1 MAAAPA
7 RAFSADKRGALPWG
21 DRTMPP
27 APNAWGSSS
36 LLSLKKGEGSGSFVN
51 INDRPSTPG
60 SSSTSTDE
68 SDLLDSPVACGRTS
82 HDSVTAIS
90 RPQSTELRSGS
101 WKFPH
106 SQISFLDVP
115 KAPLRTIAKKRPTS
129 HGKGFT
135 ICAEDFP
142 VLDSKNSQSN
152 DQQGYSFQGRPSFSS
167 VVIAA
172 RDEQR
177 KVPLTGGDPVSTA
190 NFSKEPE
197 QAPLHATQTPDICM
211 PPPCID
217 YWHPPPDHPPDRNGI
232 CLGGVVS
239 YGPCKPA
246 DKTGSFP
253 VESFTH
259 DDQSLLNL
267 GGEERH
273 GPHRVYHPENN
284 DSYYAHV
291 PVDTYVKSL
300 PHLVLE
306 MVKDNHSD
314 ALEKQP
320 VIKKDVVMLEKIKC
334 LPHLIHRK
342 VNGSHSDALEKQPVI
357 KKDVALLE
365 KIKCLNIKARNLR
378 IHRMPEI
385 SSCIESMVERPES
398 LDLKADHV
406 ANDVPFS
413 AATSYITS
421 AFDMANSISERSNH
435 VLIGTSNM
443 FTVLVTTDLSEGHVT
458 EFSEATKMGK
468 SADNHVYEVAD
479 TSTNLRGSSATD
491 TASNIWGDG
500 WKEHSTV
507 YSLLVT
513 TTSNHEDQQ
522 FAGNCSQ
529 PVHARTANDLLNSP
543 DYEIQDSRREL
554 SAQNARQLQQEEREK
569 SQQKEKS
576 IAKLEDCN
584 RYSFVQS
591 QNSDDAP
598 GKPADSDIYGG
609 WNAMINKL
617 GCAED
622 IPFNILRNGWEGHP
636 AVDSSSVMTSS
647 HQDQSFPWSTSQQ
660 GQVLTD
666 DILNSPRYE
675 IELSRR
681 ELSAQHPKQLQEEER
696 GKLQQKA
703 KANAKLEELNRCSF
717 AQNEMSNDVPLETNK
732 NLCKQNAG
740 SSGTSSHDT
749 STSDTCCIV
758 YTENLNVP
766 PRPNSVRNTAA
777 PICSTQNVM
786 RAAKKTDVSMLEQIA
801 HKTEAYS
808 HDSSALEHLHREG
821 QVHKQDSISRGS
833 TPASDTADANKSPLI
848 PNTISPVK
856 NTEIKIME
864 QIDPK
869 GVSLSNE
876 SRTPMHLQMEERR
889 RQVHSHRR
897 ILRSCTPASRPA
909 GVNKGS
915 FIHNVIPSARN
926 NENSM
931 MEHIAWRSASQ
942 SHENSSPKRL
952 QMENR
957 RRQVHPL
964 ERVLRERSNIAEST
978 EDITTVPGTHVNA
991 RNAEAK
997 PHVDLSTQSENRS
1010 VSPCMFGT
1018 ENIETSGLRKAPV
1031 SGVVIN
1037 SSIITVQAALT
1048 RGFTVGSI
1056 MLGDA
1061 SVPSVNQEKTVAKE
1075 VDYDATNSCASP
1087 KQTKQSGKNQHDEQ
1101 HAKDPHGGDSI
1112 MCTEVKEPSK
1122 KERPEAGRVNCMAL
1136 PVPNQPSGNQSTVLQ
1151 DAVPAKTSEME
1162 WHSYQPEYK
1171 ELHLQNPRQMLQA
1184 EKHTTSSDN
1193 SLTSILETKSY
1204 DQESLHTSTATKSEI
1219 KTEPENQGDQKK
1231 KISKHLVRSIAA
1243 SDEGSTNGSAT
1254 LASDLTEQ
1262 EANSLVLKIMQ
1273 ELSDQLEQIEKQLDS
1288 THVVAVSRSEP
1299 TQTVSLPGYTWREYR
1314 VSHSQ
1319 RQYHVDGHRVGYA
1332 ANVCGFTQGVSAVS
1346 TAHVLPGSISVP
1358 EDNALSGSST
1368 PVWMWD
1374 PAQDIL
1380 TSDMGSGG
1388 ELTESIYGVSQMNQH
1403 CMQVIGGMPYEAA
1416 PANPEIQYH
1425 HADLANRQVNQ
1436 AWFPHSQQ
1444 DMIYH
1449 SSSGTGVYWPQ
1460 MDVGAAMQ
1468 CHGVTGSV
1476 VGAGHPGYQLMPPQ
1490 MDVGAAMQSHCVTRP
1505 VVGAGHPGYQLMPVA
1520 SPGAG
1525 YTGSTMAAAW
1535 TWGAAYDEHVYYA

>member
-1 MAAAPA
+1 
-7 RAFSADKRGALPWG
+7 
-21 DRTMPP
+21 
-27 APNAWGSSS
+27 
-36 LLSLKKGEGSGSFVN
+36 
-51 INDRPSTPG
+51 
-60 SSSTSTDE
+60 
-68 SDLLDSPVACGRTS
+68 
-82 HDSVTAIS
+82 
-90 RPQSTELRSGS
+90 
-101 WKFPH
+101 
-106 SQISFLDVP
+106 
-115 KAPLRTIAKKRPTS
+115 
-129 HGKGFT
+129 
-135 ICAEDFP
+135 
-142 VLDSKNSQSN
+142 
-152 DQQGYSFQGRPSFSS
+152 
-167 VVIAA
+167 
-172 RDEQR
+172 
-177 KVPLTGGDPVSTA
+177 
-190 NFSKEPE
+190 
-197 QAPLHATQTPDICM
+197 
-211 PPPCID
+211 
-217 YWHPPPDHPPDRNGI
+217 
-232 CLGGVVS
+232 
-239 YGPCKPA
+239 
-246 DKTGSFP
+246 
-253 VESFTH
+253 
-259 DDQSLLNL
+259 
-267 GGEERH
+267 
-273 GPHRVYHPENN
+273 
-284 DSYYAHV
+284 
-291 PVDTYVKSL
+291 
-300 PHLVLE
+300 
-306 MVKDNHSD
+306 
-314 ALEKQP
+314 
-320 VIKKDVVMLEKIKC
+320 
-334 LPHLIHRK
+334 
-342 VNGSHSDALEKQPVI
+342 
-357 KKDVALLE
+357 
-365 KIKCLNIKARNLR
+365 
-378 IHRMPEI
+378 
-385 SSCIESMVERPES
+385 
-398 LDLKADHV
+398 
-406 ANDVPFS
+406 
-413 AATSYITS
+413 
-421 AFDMANSISERSNH
+421 
-435 VLIGTSNM
+435 
-443 FTVLVTTDLSEGHVT
+443 
-458 EFSEATKMGK
+458 
-468 SADNHVYEVAD
+468 
-479 TSTNLRGSSATD
+479 
-491 TASNIWGDG
+491 
-500 WKEHSTV
+500 
-507 YSLLVT
+507 
-513 TTSNHEDQQ
+513 
-522 FAGNCSQ
+522 
-529 PVHARTANDLLNSP
+529 
-543 DYEIQDSRREL
+543 
-554 SAQNARQLQQEEREK
+554 
-569 SQQKEKS
+569 
-576 IAKLEDCN
+576 
-584 RYSFVQS
+584 
-591 QNSDDAP
+591 
-598 GKPADSDIYGG
+598 
-609 WNAMINKL
+609 
-617 GCAED
+617 
-622 IPFNILRNGWEGHP
+622 
-636 AVDSSSVMTSS
+636 
-647 HQDQSFPWSTSQQ
+647 
-660 GQVLTD
+660 
-666 DILNSPRYE
+666 
-675 IELSRR
+675 
-681 ELSAQHPKQLQEEER
+681 
-696 GKLQQKA
+696 
-703 KANAKLEELNRCSF
+703 
-717 AQNEMSNDVPLETNK
+717 
-732 NLCKQNAG
+732 
-740 SSGTSSHDT
+740 
-749 STSDTCCIV
+749 
-758 YTENLNVP
+758 
-766 PRPNSVRNTAA
+766 
-777 PICSTQNVM
+777 
-786 RAAKKTDVSMLEQIA
+786 
-801 HKTEAYS
+801 
-808 HDSSALEHLHREG
+808 
-821 QVHKQDSISRGS
+821 
-833 TPASDTADANKSPLI
+833 
-848 PNTISPVK
+848 
-856 NTEIKIME
+856 
-864 QIDPK
+864 
-869 GVSLSNE
+869 
-876 SRTPMHLQMEERR
+876 
-889 RQVHSHRR
+889 
-897 ILRSCTPASRPA
+897 
-909 GVNKGS
+909 
-915 FIHNVIPSARN
+915 
-926 NENSM
+926 
-931 MEHIAWRSASQ
+931 
-942 SHENSSPKRL
+942 
-952 QMENR
+952 
-957 RRQVHPL
+957 
-964 ERVLRERSNIAEST
+964 
-978 EDITTVPGTHVNA
+978 
-991 RNAEAK
+991 
-997 PHVDLSTQSENRS
+997 
-1010 VSPCMFGT
+1010 MFGT

-1037 SSIITVQAALT
+1037 SSIITVQAVLT

-1358 EDNALSGSST
+1358 EDNALSGSSA

>member
-1 MAAAPA
+1 
-7 RAFSADKRGALPWG
+7 
-21 DRTMPP
+21 
-27 APNAWGSSS
+27 
-36 LLSLKKGEGSGSFVN
+36 
-51 INDRPSTPG
+51 
-60 SSSTSTDE
+60 
-68 SDLLDSPVACGRTS
+68 
-82 HDSVTAIS
+82 
-90 RPQSTELRSGS
+90 
-101 WKFPH
+101 
-106 SQISFLDVP
+106 
-115 KAPLRTIAKKRPTS
+115 
-129 HGKGFT
+129 
-135 ICAEDFP
+135 
-142 VLDSKNSQSN
+142 
-152 DQQGYSFQGRPSFSS
+152 
-167 VVIAA
+167 
-172 RDEQR
+172 
-177 KVPLTGGDPVSTA
+177 
-190 NFSKEPE
+190 
-197 QAPLHATQTPDICM
+197 
-211 PPPCID
+211 
-217 YWHPPPDHPPDRNGI
+217 
-232 CLGGVVS
+232 
-239 YGPCKPA
+239 
-246 DKTGSFP
+246 
-253 VESFTH
+253 
-259 DDQSLLNL
+259 
-267 GGEERH
+267 
-273 GPHRVYHPENN
+273 
-284 DSYYAHV
+284 
-291 PVDTYVKSL
+291 
-300 PHLVLE
+300 
-306 MVKDNHSD
+306 
-314 ALEKQP
+314 
-320 VIKKDVVMLEKIKC
+320 
-334 LPHLIHRK
+334 
-342 VNGSHSDALEKQPVI
+342 
-357 KKDVALLE
+357 
-365 KIKCLNIKARNLR
+365 
-378 IHRMPEI
+378 
-385 SSCIESMVERPES
+385 
-398 LDLKADHV
+398 
-406 ANDVPFS
+406 
-413 AATSYITS
+413 
-421 AFDMANSISERSNH
+421 
-435 VLIGTSNM
+435 M
-443 FTVLVTTDLSEGHVT
+443 F
-458 EFSEATKMGK
+458 
-468 SADNHVYEVAD
+468 
-479 TSTNLRGSSATD
+479 
-491 TASNIWGDG
+491 IW
-500 WKEHSTV
+500 
-507 YSLLVT
+507 
-513 TTSNHEDQQ
+513 
-522 FAGNCSQ
+522 F
-529 PVHARTANDLLNSP
+529 
-543 DYEIQDSRREL
+543 IQ
-554 SAQNARQLQQEEREK
+554 
-569 SQQKEKS
+569 
-576 IAKLEDCN
+576 
-584 RYSFVQS
+584 
-591 QNSDDAP
+591 
-598 GKPADSDIYGG
+598 
-609 WNAMINKL
+609 
-617 GCAED
+617 
-622 IPFNILRNGWEGHP
+622 
-636 AVDSSSVMTSS
+636 
-647 HQDQSFPWSTSQQ
+647 
-660 GQVLTD
+660 
-666 DILNSPRYE
+666 
-675 IELSRR
+675 LSRR

-801 HKTEAYS
+801 DKTEAYS

-833 TPASDTADANKSPLI
+833 TPASDSADANKSPLI

-864 QIDPK
+864 QIDPE

-889 RQVHSHRR
+889 RQVHSHGR

-915 FIHNVIPSARN
+915 FIHNVVPSARN

-997 PHVDLSTQSENRS
+997 PHVDLSTQSKNRP

-1037 SSIITVQAALT
+1037 SSIITVQAVLT

-1101 HAKDPHGGDSI
+1101 RAKDPHGGDSI
-1112 MCTEVKEPSK
+1112 MCTEVKKPSK

-1288 THVVAVSRSEP
+1288 THVVAVNRSEP
-1299 TQTVSLPGYTWREYR
+1299 TETVSLPGYSWGEHR
-1314 VSHSQ
+1314 VSQSQ

-1332 ANVCGFTQGVSAVS
+1332 ANVCGFTQGVSALS
-1346 TAHVLPGSISVP
+1346 TALVLPGSISVP
-1358 EDNALSGSST
+1358 ENNVLSGSSA

-1374 PAQDIL
+1374 RPAQDIL
-1380 TSDMGSGG
+1380 TSDMGNVSVAGTAITSRSGR
-1388 ELTESIYGVSQMNQH
+1388 ELTESIYGVGQMNQH
-1403 CMQVIGGMPYEAA
+1403 CMQVIGGMPYEAV

-1425 HADLANRQVNQ
+1425 HAGLWHISRSTRD

-1444 DMIYH
+1444 DVIYH

-1468 CHGVTGSV
+1468 SHGVTGSV
-1476 VGAGHPGYQLMPPQ
+1476 VGAGHPGYQLMQPQ
-1490 MDVGAAMQSHCVTRP
+1490 MDVGAAMQSHGVTGP
-1505 VVGAGHPGYQLMPVA
+1505 VVGAGHPGYRLMPVA

>member
-1 MAAAPA
+1 
-7 RAFSADKRGALPWG
+7 
-21 DRTMPP
+21 MPP

-177 KVPLTGGDPVSTA
+177 KVPLTVFFFQIIFFPFHMMRYIFVLSGGDPVSTA

-284 DSYYAHV
+284 DSYYAH
-291 PVDTYVKSL
+291 
-300 PHLVLE
+300 
-306 MVKDNHSD
+306 
-314 ALEKQP
+314 
-320 VIKKDVVMLEKIKC
+320 KIKC

-479 TSTNLRGSSATD
+479 TSTNLRG
-491 TASNIWGDG
+491 NG

-543 DYEIQDSRREL
+543 DYEIQ
-554 SAQNARQLQQEEREK
+554 
-569 SQQKEKS
+569 
-576 IAKLEDCN
+576 
-584 RYSFVQS
+584 
-591 QNSDDAP
+591 
-598 GKPADSDIYGG
+598 
-609 WNAMINKL
+609 
-617 GCAED
+617 
-622 IPFNILRNGWEGHP
+622 
-636 AVDSSSVMTSS
+636 
-647 HQDQSFPWSTSQQ
+647 
-660 GQVLTD
+660 
-666 DILNSPRYE
+666 
-675 IELSRR
+675 LSRR

-777 PICSTQNVM
+777 PICSTQN
-786 RAAKKTDVSMLEQIA
+786 
-801 HKTEAYS
+801 
-808 HDSSALEHLHREG
+808 
-821 QVHKQDSISRGS
+821 
-833 TPASDTADANKSPLI
+833 
-848 PNTISPVK
+848 
-856 NTEIKIME
+856 
-864 QIDPK
+864 
-869 GVSLSNE
+869 
-876 SRTPMHLQMEERR
+876 MEERR

-1037 SSIITVQAALT
+1037 SSIITVQAVLT

-1358 EDNALSGSST
+1358 EDNALSGSSA

-1425 HADLANRQVNQ
+1425 HADLANRQ
-1436 AWFPHSQQ
+1436 
-1444 DMIYH
+1444 
-1449 SSSGTGVYWPQ
+1449 
-1460 MDVGAAMQ
+1460 
-1468 CHGVTGSV
+1468 
-1476 VGAGHPGYQLMPPQ
+1476 
-1490 MDVGAAMQSHCVTRP
+1490 
-1505 VVGAGHPGYQLMPVA
+1505 
-1520 SPGAG
+1520 
-1525 YTGSTMAAAW
+1525 
-1535 TWGAAYDEHVYYA
+1535 